1 MRGVVSDMEPKDN
14 GKLVVLARVAPYV
27 LDFIIV
33 VGTFVFGYLLF
44 YVGIPS
50 ENKDIM
56 NMMFGTL
63 IGLSVTIVNYHR
75 GSSEGS
81 TSKQNLLDKMV
92 GRKNDGD

>member
-1 MRGVVSDMEPKDN
+1 MEQKNSD
-14 GKLVVLARVAPYV
+14 KLAMLAKVAPYV

-33 VGTFVFGYLLF
+33 AGTFGFGYLLF

-81 TSKQNLLDKMV
+81 SSKQSMLDKMV

>member
-1 MRGVVSDMEPKDN
+1 MEPKDN
-14 GKLVVLARVAPYV
+14 GKLVILAKVAPYI

-44 YVGIPS
+44 FVGIPI

-81 TSKQNLLDKMV
+81 SAKQSMLDKMV
-92 GRKNDGD
+92 VRKNDGD

>member
-1 MRGVVSDMEPKDN
+1 MEQKNSDS
-14 GKLVVLARVAPYV
+14 LAVLAKIAPYI
-27 LDFIIV
+27 LDVIV
-33 VGTFVFGYLLF
+33 IAGTFGFGYLLF

-50 ENKDIM
+50 DNKDIM

-81 TSKQNLLDKMV
+81 SAKQSMLDKMV
-92 GRKNDGD
+92 GRKNDGN

>member
-1 MRGVVSDMEPKDN
+1 MEFKNSD
-14 GKLVVLARVAPYV
+14 KLAMLAKVAPYV

-33 VGTFVFGYLLF
+33 AGTFGFGYLLF

-81 TSKQNLLDKMV
+81 SAKQSMLDKMV
-92 GRKNDGD
+92 GRKNDVD

>member
-1 MRGVVSDMEPKDN
+1 MEFKNSD
-14 GKLVVLARVAPYV
+14 KLAMLAKVAPYV

-33 VGTFVFGYLLF
+33 AGTFGFGYLLF

-81 TSKQNLLDKMV
+81 SAKQSMLDKMV

>member
-1 MRGVVSDMEPKDN
+1 MEFKNSD
-14 GKLVVLARVAPYV
+14 KLAMLAKIAPYV

-33 VGTFVFGYLLF
+33 AGTFGFGYLLF

-81 TSKQNLLDKMV
+81 SAKQSMLDKMV

>member
-1 MRGVVSDMEPKDN
+1 MESKNSD
-14 GKLVVLARVAPYV
+14 KLAMLAKVAPYV

-33 VGTFVFGYLLF
+33 AGTFGFGYLLF

-75 GSSEGS
+75 GSSDGS
-81 TSKQNLLDKMV
+81 SAKQSMLDKMV

>member
-1 MRGVVSDMEPKDN
+1 MESKNSD
-14 GKLVVLARVAPYV
+14 KLVMLAKVAPYV

-33 VGTFVFGYLLF
+33 AGTFGFGYLLF

-81 TSKQNLLDKMV
+81 SAKQSMLDKMV

>member
-1 MRGVVSDMEPKDN
+1 MESKNSD
-14 GKLVVLARVAPYV
+14 KLAMLAKVAPYV

-33 VGTFVFGYLLF
+33 AGTFGFGYLLF

-81 TSKQNLLDKMV
+81 SAKQSMLDKIV

>member
-1 MRGVVSDMEPKDN
+1 MESKNSD
-14 GKLVVLARVAPYV
+14 KLAVLAKIAPYV

-33 VGTFVFGYLLF
+33 AGTFGFGYLLF

-81 TSKQNLLDKMV
+81 SAKQSMLDKMV

>member
-1 MRGVVSDMEPKDN
+1 MESKNSD
-14 GKLVVLARVAPYV
+14 KLAMLAKVAPYV

-33 VGTFVFGYLLF
+33 AGTFGFGYLLF

-81 TSKQNLLDKMV
+81 SAKQSMLDRMV

>member
-1 MRGVVSDMEPKDN
+1 MESKNSD
-14 GKLVVLARVAPYV
+14 KLAMLAKVAPYI

-33 VGTFVFGYLLF
+33 AGTFGFGYLLF

-81 TSKQNLLDKMV
+81 SAKQSMLDKMV

>member
-1 MRGVVSDMEPKDN
+1 MEQKNSD
-14 GKLVVLARVAPYV
+14 KLAMLAKVAPYV

-33 VGTFVFGYLLF
+33 AGTFGFGYLLF
-44 YVGIPS
+44 YIGIPS

-81 TSKQNLLDKMV
+81 SAKQSMLDKMV
-92 GRKNDGD
+92 WRKNDGN

>member
-1 MRGVVSDMEPKDN
+1 MESKNSD
-14 GKLVVLARVAPYV
+14 KLAMLAKVAPYV

-33 VGTFVFGYLLF
+33 AGTFGFGYLLF

-81 TSKQNLLDKMV
+81 SAKQSMLDKMV